1 MFRDVRLG
9 RNGVEEIKHHPFF
22 KSDQWNWDNIRES
35 KYISLKVLFLFNI
48 AIIEKKKN
56 FYAV

>member
-35 KYISLKVLFLFNI
+35 K
-48 AIIEKKKN
+48 
-56 FYAV
+56 